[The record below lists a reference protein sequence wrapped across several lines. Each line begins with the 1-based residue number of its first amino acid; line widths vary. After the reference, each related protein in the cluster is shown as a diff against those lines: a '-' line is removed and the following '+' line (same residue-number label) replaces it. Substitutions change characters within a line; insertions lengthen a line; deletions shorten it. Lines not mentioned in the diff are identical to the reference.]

1 MWQIYHGKCN
11 VIQVAG
17 KRGCPF
23 SAEDNLCRTTSF
35 DARWP
40 LAEDNLW
47 QKTTFDPRRPLTEH
61 NLQHKT
67 TFNGI
72 RPSMEG
78 NLYRKATCNG
88 RQPSTEYT
96 FNGWWP
102 SMKDKFLKIS
112 RFCSAINRRCGNF
125 FDVHYRFWNFSAST
139 FSNSQACAE
148 SKTAIFFVLE

>member
-23 SAEDNLCRTTSF
+23 SAEDDLWRKTSF
-35 DARWP
+35 DARRG
-40 LAEDNLW
+40 LAEDDVW
-47 QKTTFDPRRPLTEH
+47 CKTTFD
-61 NLQHKT
+61 T
-67 TFNGI
+67 TFNI
-72 RPSMEG
+72 R
-78 NLYRKATCNG
+78 R
-88 RQPSTEYT
+88 PSTEYDLRWKTTFIGRQPATEDNLQRNTT

-148 SKTAIFFVLE
+148 SKTAIFFVLG